1 MKNYLVQSLPR
12 FAFILYTYL
21 VFCFQLCK
29 EFSLLKIC
37 CTVLWTPKPLLKS
50 DDNTF
55 AALGT
60 SIPCCQDCKWCY
72 FSTKQWSSEGIRG
85 MNFKWQNM
93 SLKLTWGLFSDYVL
107 RILLLQLEL
116 RLLLLFATVSR
127 KHQNTSSA
135 RFKDLM
141 GKQNVNEFVLPILA
155 STLTGLAFPLW
166 RITE

>member
-1 MKNYLVQSLPR
+1 MKSYLVQAFPH
-12 FAFILYTYL
+12 FTFILYTYL

-55 AALGT
+55 AVPGT
-60 SIPCCQDCKWCY
+60 SIPCWQDCKWYY

-93 SLKLTWGLFSDYVL
+93 SLKLTWGFFSDYVL

-116 RLLLLFATVSR
+116 WLLLWFATVSGN
-127 KHQNTSSA
+127 HQIPHQ
-135 RFKDLM
+135 L
-141 GKQNVNEFVLPILA
+141 
-155 STLTGLAFPLW
+155 GLK
-166 RITE
+166 T